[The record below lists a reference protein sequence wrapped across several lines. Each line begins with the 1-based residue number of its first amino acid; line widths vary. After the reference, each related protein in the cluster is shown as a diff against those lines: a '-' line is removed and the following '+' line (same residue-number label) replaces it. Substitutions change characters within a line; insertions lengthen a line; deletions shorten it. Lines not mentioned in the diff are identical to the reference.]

1 MPISGRPSRGSEG
14 AACKPSRCITRRR
27 LIALSVLAAGSA
39 QAQQQKKPAI
49 VKASKKVAGYID
61 KPDMSAQNCAQ
72 CHFYLDPFDCMIVQ
86 GPVSPWGYCNY
97 FAD

>member
-1 MPISGRPSRGSEG
+1 MPISGSRGSEE
-14 AACKPSRCITRRR
+14 AACKSSRCITRRR
-27 LIALSVLAAGSA
+27 VIALSVLAAGSA
-39 QAQQQKKPAI
+39 QAQQKKPAI

>member
-1 MPISGRPSRGSEG
+1 MPISRGRSRDRKVAPNALG
-14 AACKPSRCITRRR
+14 CITRRR
-27 LIALSVLAAGSA
+27 LIALSALVAGSA
-39 QAQQQKKPAI
+39 QAQQKKPAI

>member
-1 MPISGRPSRGSEG
+1 MAGENPAPRTSG
-14 AACKPSRCITRRR
+14 CITRRR
-27 LIALSVLAAGSA
+27 LILLSAMAAGGA
-39 QAQQQKKPAI
+39 QAQQRPATM
-49 VKASKKVAGYID
+49 KASKKVAGYVD

-86 GPVSPWGYCNY
+86 GPVSAWGYCNY

>member
-1 MPISGRPSRGSEG
+1 MAGERVPSK
-14 AACKPSRCITRRR
+14 ASRCITRRR
-27 LIALSVLAAGSA
+27 LIALSALAAGSA
-39 QAQQQKKPAI
+39 QAQQRSKLA
-49 VKASKKVAGYID
+49 KASKRVAGYID
-61 KPDMSAQNCAQ
+61 KPDVSAQNCSQ